1 MTLHGILIL
10 FLSCCSLRF
19 TNIAVAAY
27 PYSSGDNRMK
37 KVSFCCVHL
46 GRVWPG
52 CSDASLLDTL
62 VFDID
67 PPTSQDDEY
76 GVNIEDAA
84 ALAGDMGMMEGNETE
99 RLLDVVLL
107 CIMLGSYCCVFSIKV
122 PCQLHGISLLYISI
136 KFPC

>member
-10 FLSCCSLRF
+10 FLSCYSLRF

-76 GVNIEDAA
+76 GVNIEDTA

-99 RLLDVVLL
+99 QQQQFPRLSKS
-107 CIMLGSYCCVFSIKV
+107 GV
-122 PCQLHGISLLYISI
+122 PKMVIDFILANRKNYS
-136 KFPC
+136 

>member
-62 VFDID
+62 DFDID

-76 GVNIEDAA
+76 GVNIEDTA

-99 RLLDVVLL
+99 QQQQFPRLSKS
-107 CIMLGSYCCVFSIKV
+107 GV
-122 PCQLHGISLLYISI
+122 PKMVIDFILANRKNYS
-136 KFPC
+136 

>member
-1 MTLHGILIL
+1 MYVVVLHCFLLITKD
-10 FLSCCSLRF
+10 SF
-19 TNIAVAAY
+19 TKIAVAAY

-37 KVSFCCVHL
+37 KVSFCCVHI

-99 RLLDVVLL
+99 QQQQFPRLSKS
-107 CIMLGSYCCVFSIKV
+107 GV
-122 PCQLHGISLLYISI
+122 PKMVIDFILANRKNDS
-136 KFPC
+136 